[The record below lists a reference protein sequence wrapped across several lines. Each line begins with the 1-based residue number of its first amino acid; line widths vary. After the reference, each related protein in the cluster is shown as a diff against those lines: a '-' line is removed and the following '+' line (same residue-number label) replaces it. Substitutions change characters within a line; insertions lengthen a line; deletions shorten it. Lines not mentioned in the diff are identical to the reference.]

1 MAKASSGPGRWF
13 GVWVAAGLAGM
24 LAGVVS
30 GQDYDFSCR
39 ACDARAA
46 DVARC
51 EAIDPEES
59 VTGLLFNPPGR
70 KTKFVRSSCLQRL
83 AVRYRDASLCAQVRE
98 RTSVFFD
105 GSAISRAACQAR
117 VAEAARTDAPVLIQD
132 IHRLAEVAFFGNG
145 NGRDMDI
152 HIGFSGAYAHRYA
165 LTVAMLDEAG
175 TGSRILDSRER
186 HIGAHTSTLRLLIRA
201 EQMAEAARALAVTP
215 PYRFRIT
222 LALVEPAWRE
232 VAQFAALGRDERQ
245 SVVERRVDPG
255 TLPRDPAD
263 FPD

>member
-1 MAKASSGPGRWF
+1 M
-13 GVWVAAGLAGM
+13 
-24 LAGVVS
+24 
-30 GQDYDFSCR
+30 
-39 ACDARAA
+39 
-46 DVARC
+46 ARC

-83 AVRYRDASLCAQVRE
+83 AVRYRGASLCAQVRE
-98 RTSVFFD
+98 RTSMFFD
-105 GSAISRAACQAR
+105 GSAISRAACQA
-117 VAEAARTDAPVLIQD
+117 EALVLIQD

-152 HIGFSGAYAHRYA
+152 HIGFSGAYAYRYA

-186 HIGAHTSTLRLLIRA
+186 HIGASTSTLRLLIRA

-263 FPD
+263 FAD